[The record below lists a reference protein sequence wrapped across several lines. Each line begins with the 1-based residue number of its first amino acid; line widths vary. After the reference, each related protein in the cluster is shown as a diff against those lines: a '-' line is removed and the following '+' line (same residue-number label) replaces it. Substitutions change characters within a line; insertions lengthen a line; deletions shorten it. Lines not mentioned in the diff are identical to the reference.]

1 METRA
6 EYHTSAQPIRRQ
18 QWMLTRR
25 TGSGQFV
32 MSDCGAL
39 LFRIDTA
46 SGVIFAWDKK
56 AGREIPIRLVDLVY
70 MTGKYAS
77 APVHAP
83 DATSVA
89 HGLQNV
95 PV

>member
-6 EYHTSAQPIRRQ
+6 EYHTSAQPIPRQ

-46 SGVIFAWDKK
+46 SGIIFAWDKK
-56 AGREIPIRLVDLVY
+56 AGREIPIRLIDLLG
-70 MTGKYAS
+70 MSANGNASQTLPAAILHS
-77 APVHAP
+77 APV
-83 DATSVA
+83 
-89 HGLQNV
+89 
-95 PV
+95 

>member
-1 METRA
+1 
-6 EYHTSAQPIRRQ
+6 
-18 QWMLTRR
+18 MLTRR

-39 LFRIDTA
+39 LFRIDTG

-56 AGREIPIRLVDLVY
+56 AGREIPIRLADLILMV
-70 MTGKYAS
+70 GKYAG
-77 APVHAP
+77 APV
-83 DATSVA
+83 
-89 HGLQNV
+89 LQNI

>member
-1 METRA
+1 MMETRA
-6 EYHTSAQPIRRQ
+6 EYHTSAQPIPRQ

-39 LFRIDTA
+39 LFRIDTG

-56 AGREIPIRLVDLVY
+56 AGREIPIRLADLMLMV
-70 MTGKYAS
+70 GKYAS
-77 APVHAP
+77 APV
-83 DATSVA
+83 
-89 HGLQNV
+89 LQNV
-95 PV
+95 AV

>member
-6 EYHTSAQPIRRQ
+6 EYHTSAQPIPRQ

-46 SGVIFAWDKK
+46 GGVIFAWDKK
-56 AGREIPIRLVDLVY
+56 AGREIPIRLIDLIQ
-70 MTGKYAS
+70 MTGK
-77 APVHAP
+77 
-83 DATSVA
+83 
-89 HGLQNV
+89 
-95 PV
+95 

>member
-1 METRA
+1 MEIRA
-6 EYHTSAQPIRRQ
+6 EYYTSAQPLPRQ

-46 SGVIFAWDKK
+46 SGIIFAWDKK
-56 AGREIPIRLVDLVY
+56 AGREIPIRLIDLMGMSANGRTSQVLP
-70 MTGKYAS
+70 AAILHS
-77 APVHAP
+77 APV
-83 DATSVA
+83 
-89 HGLQNV
+89 
-95 PV
+95 